1 MATGTAATTGGRK
14 KAAAAAAALS
24 PDRPLDL
31 SKVRRGYHNA
41 QREYDYWVPSVDIEG
56 EIPRALHGTLY
67 RNGPGLVEVYGTKLL
82 HRECPARTTLNK
94 LVNPSIKFLMM
105 HTAKL
110 AYIKG

>member
-1 MATGTAATTGGRK
+1 MATAAVTTGGGK
-14 KAAAAAAALS
+14 KAAVAAVLS

-82 HRECPARTTLNK
+82 HRECPTRTTLNK
-94 LVNPSIKFLMM
+94 LELPTVNPS
-105 HTAKL
+105 KL
-110 AYIKG
+110 FNY